1 METRMPKSCTK
12 EILGVTQPLIV
23 AKIIVLG
30 INRTKNQN
38 QSNLHPFVFS
48 MYVEILVS
56 EGDKSPE

>member
-1 METRMPKSCTK
+1 MPKICTK
-12 EILGVTQPLIV
+12 GILSVTQPLTI

-30 INRTKNQN
+30 INRIENPN

-56 EGDKSPE
+56 EGDKTPK